1 MLDLFASNLYL
12 FAPLFLAFNIG
23 LGLLFVW
30 IAERS
35 PMAAFWQSCAG
46 LVGPFFQAVGAI
58 FALYSAFLANDVWRT
73 YEKAQTAVTREQ
85 QGIRELL
92 RLAEAMGPQGQR
104 LRELTIAFGHASAPL
119 DWTTRH
125 VPPVPA
131 ASVRWLFNETLFG
144 SVAQAGPQ
152 VQNAAMNAIRD
163 MRAGYLD
170 RVEILTSTVGQGK
183 WSAVFIFGVLTQ
195 IALVAVHLGKAR
207 AGMLAVTIFSIGMT
221 ASMIFILEF
230 SEPFVEPFAVSLQP
244 IYEALRSETP
254 NTSLPGAGPRG
265 PSATQGGSSDA
276 APVHDHD

>member
-1 MLDLFASNLYL
+1 MLHLFASNLYI
-12 FAPLFLAFNIG
+12 FAPLFLAFNVG

-30 IAERS
+30 IAEFS
-35 PMAAFWQSCAG
+35 PTAALWKSCKG
-46 LVGPFFQAVGAI
+46 IVGPAFQATAAL

-73 YEKAQTAVTREQ
+73 YEKAQAAVMREQ

-104 LRELTIAFGHASAPL
+104 LRELTIAFGRASAPP
-119 DWTTRH
+119 DWASRPA
-125 VPPVPA
+125 PPVPA

-152 VQNAAMNAIRD
+152 VQSAARDAIKD

-183 WSAVFIFGVLTQ
+183 WSVVFIFGVLTQ
-195 IALVAVHLGKAR
+195 IALVAVHFGNAR
-207 AGMLAVTIFSIGMT
+207 ASMFIVTLFSIGMT
-221 ASMIFILEF
+221 VSMIFILEF

-244 IYEALRSETP
+244 IYEAMRSVTP
-254 NTSLPGAGPRG
+254 DASLPGRPG
-265 PSATQGGSSDA
+265 PSATQGESPDA
-276 APVHDHD
+276 PPSAR